1 MSLVPDLLNDRAMT
15 NPRTGLALL
24 FLVIGCGEG
33 GGAQPAVTFTSLNPP
48 ANIDAVSCYDV
59 VSTDLTISSQCSACC
74 TQHGFPAASQYDGHC
89 LCGDRR
95 DDGGDI
101 ACAAQNASP
110 SASLALCT
118 TCCDDAGFRGH
129 EWSTSSDGP
138 STCVCQGRNDASV
151 CAGALSAASP
161 ANACQICCLNN
172 GYLGSG
178 YSRGGGADECLCLEP

>member
-1 MSLVPDLLNDRAMT
+1 MT

-33 GGAQPAVTFTSLNPP
+33 GGAQPGVSFTSLNPP

-74 TQHGFPAASQYDGHC
+74 TQHGFPAASQYNGHC

-95 DDGGDI
+95 DDSGDT
-101 ACAAQNASP
+101 ACAAQA
-110 SASLALCT
+110 ASLSLCT
-118 TCCDDAGFRGH
+118 ACCDDAGFRGH
-129 EWSTSSDGP
+129 QWSSSSDEAP
-138 STCVCQGRNDASV
+138 TCSCHDRSDNTV

-161 ANACQICCLNN
+161 ATACQTCCLNN
-172 GYLGSG
+172 GYLGAG
-178 YSRGGGADECLCLEP
+178 YSGVGAGECFCFEA